1 MAQLKGIPVPIA
13 GIHVRELG
21 ETIIIINEKGDELH
35 TLDETGSFIWKAID
49 GVSSIS
55 DILEKLCREYDVERS
70 RAEEDLRVFLTHL
83 NEKKL
88 INL

>member
-1 MAQLKGIPVPIA
+1 MAQLKSIPVPIE

-49 GVSSIS
+49 GVSSMS
-55 DILEKLCREYDVERS
+55 DILEKLCSEYDVERS
-70 RAEEDLRVFLTHL
+70 RAENDLRIFLTHL